1 MKLRTVLYH
10 LKLWLALVLGG
21 VIFFNPTQ
29 LAPTLYTKM
38 EEQTDMSIDKDQ
50 LRKLITGVLKDIN
63 HVIPYSDSAT
73 ELLMLTAATESN
85 LGTYIMQVGGPARG
99 IFQMEPAT
107 EKDIIENYAKYKPEY
122 MAIIN
127 KYKSVD
133 TEYNLT
139 GNIPYQIVMSR
150 LLYRRSKRALPV
162 TPDPA
167 LLAQLWKDVY
177 NTRLGKGVVE
187 VAIEKYGRYC

>member
-1 MKLRTVLYH
+1 M
-10 LKLWLALVLGG
+10 
-21 VIFFNPTQ
+21 P
-29 LAPTLYTKM
+29 
-38 EEQTDMSIDKDQ
+38 IDKDQ

-63 HVIPYSDSAT
+63 
-73 ELLMLTAATESN
+73 
-85 LGTYIMQVGGPARG
+85 LGMFIMQMGGPARG

-107 EKDIIENYAKYKPEY
+107 EKDIIENYARYKPEY
-122 MAIIN
+122 MALIN

-150 LLYRRSKRALPV
+150 LLYRRSKRALPD
-162 TPDPA
+162 TPNPV

-187 VAIEKYGRYC
+187 KAIEKYKRYC

>member
-1 MKLRTVLYH
+1 
-10 LKLWLALVLGG
+10 
-21 VIFFNPTQ
+21 
-29 LAPTLYTKM
+29 M

-107 EKDIIENYAKYKPEY
+107 EKDIIENYARYKPEY

>member
-107 EKDIIENYAKYKPEY
+107 EKDIIENYARYKPEY